1 MDWLFN
7 EVGESD
13 FAEIKNTSL
22 GKLVRD
28 QLLSQILAGVFVPGQ
43 ALRESDLVDQLKV
56 SRVPVREALRELE
69 SSGLVVSRKHSG
81 VYVRELSDT
90 EVHVLYDFRAL
101 LASHSGRIASQLLG
115 ERRPQLA
122 QNNT

>member
-69 SSGLVVSRKHSG
+69 SSGLVGSRKHSG
-81 VYVRELSDT
+81 VYVRELSRSEEHT
-90 EVHVLYDFRAL
+90 SELQSL
-101 LASHSGRIASQLLG
+101 MRISYAVFCLQKK
-115 ERRPQLA
+115 
-122 QNNT
+122 